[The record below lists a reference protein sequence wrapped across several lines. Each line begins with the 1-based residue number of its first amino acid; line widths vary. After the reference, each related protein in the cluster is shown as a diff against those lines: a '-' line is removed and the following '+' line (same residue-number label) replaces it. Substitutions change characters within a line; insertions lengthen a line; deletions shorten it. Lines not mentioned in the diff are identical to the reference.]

1 MPSIPPSNSSDA
13 DNADDAA
20 DADATDATDAA
31 DATDASRA
39 ASVFF
44 TSCFTSVSGR
54 AASNFTPLPPYATR
68 LPFRFAL
75 RDRSSASWNASFFA
89 AAALRGVFA
98 FAFAV
103 PWLCASCPPHVPLVC
118 PEGRL
123 NTELA
128 ELRDRVIPTNG
139 RGFGGFVSAAE
150 LMSSKRV
157 CRSPPENR

>member
-1 MPSIPPSNSSDA
+1 MPPILSSYSSDA
-13 DNADDAA
+13 D
-20 DADATDATDAA
+20 DADGTDGTDG
-31 DATDASRA
+31 TDASRA

-54 AASNFTPLPPYATR
+54 AASNFTPFPPYATR
-68 LPFRFAL
+68 LPFRFAF

-98 FAFAV
+98 FPFAV

-139 RGFGGFVSAAE
+139 RGFGGFVSAEE
-150 LMSSKRV
+150 LMKSRERKQSTVDDRYSTKTF
-157 CRSPPENR
+157 